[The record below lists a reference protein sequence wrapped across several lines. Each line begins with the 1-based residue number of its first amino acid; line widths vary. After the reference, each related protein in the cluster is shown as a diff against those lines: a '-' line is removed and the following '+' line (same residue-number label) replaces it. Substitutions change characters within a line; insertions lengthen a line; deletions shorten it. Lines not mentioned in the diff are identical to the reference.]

1 MTNEAIMYESHE
13 NESSPTTNSSSITI
27 TRIVKK
33 LDQNPKFSGKN
44 DFFEKCKV
52 DPNFKIEAE
61 QITIQAAKIP
71 SPEVKVA
78 DLNIPEY
85 LLKFYSAEELTNI
98 ANQLIHF
105 ASDPFKVAFH
115 LKDLDEDLG
124 KEMETNQVI
133 SHHDIL
139 SDYLIAGRGNFIPG
153 APPPSYTPL
162 KKGHL
167 LDNILL
173 KKEGLRDVNQY
184 GFVVKFIGFIS
195 SMIADR
201 VVASGQLFNENK
213 QVNRVLLHGSYSHRL
228 LLEAFAHAIEKG
240 DINLKVQTGEL
251 NFLQLLELL
260 VSVKTKSG
268 LSIWE
273 TVLDTVEDSER
284 ASVEPLDSKQFSFS
298 CRSPF
303 ILNSLLLCFGK
314 ELGLPNL
321 QTYLLDSHY
330 KAAYEMVL
338 RSRKEI
344 SKLERL
350 SHHSQL
356 NIPNEQIYER
366 CMEYFSTMAESY
378 GEVGGLTPFTV
389 DELDILTNPRYISSI
404 WGPSIRIKVASQQ
417 MTGSYSDWM
426 DFFQAKGGGVAPNP
440 MPSDRETNRSS
451 ETSNISP
458 SPKEGATDTTSKLIK
473 RRDHP
478 QTDEFD
484 ETEEGTFPKKR
495 HQ

>member
-1 MTNEAIMYESHE
+1 MTNEAIMHESLE
-13 NESSPTTNSSSITI
+13 NDSSPTTNSSSITI
-27 TRIVKK
+27 TRKVKK
-33 LDQNPKFSGKN
+33 LDQNRKFSGKK
-44 DFFEKCKV
+44 DFFDKCKV
-52 DPNFKIEAE
+52 DPTYQVEAE
-61 QITIQAAKIP
+61 QITIQASKVP
-71 SPEVKVA
+71 PPEVKVA

-85 LLKFYSAEELTNI
+85 LLKLYSGEEITHI

-105 ASDPFKVAFH
+105 ASDPFKVASH

-124 KEMETNQVI
+124 KEMEKNQVV
-133 SHHDIL
+133 SHQDIL

-153 APPPSYTPL
+153 APPPSYIPL
-162 KKGHL
+162 KKGRL
-167 LDNILL
+167 LDSILL
-173 KKEGLRDVNQY
+173 KKEGLRDVNKY
-184 GFVVKFIGFIS
+184 GYVVKFIGFIS

-213 QVNRVLLHGSYSHRL
+213 QVNRVLLHGSYTHRL
-228 LLEAFAHAIEKG
+228 LLEAFAHAIDKG
-240 DINLKVQTGEL
+240 DINLKVQTGKL
-251 NFLQLLELL
+251 NFLQLLEML

-284 ASVEPLDSKQFSFS
+284 ASIAPCDSKQFSFS

-344 SKLERL
+344 SKSERL

-366 CMEYFSTMAESY
+366 CMEHFSTMAESY

-389 DELDILTNPRYISSI
+389 DELDILTNPRYVSSI
-404 WGPSIRIKVASQQ
+404 WGPSIRIKMASQQ
-417 MTGSYSDWM
+417 KTGSYADWM
-426 DFFQAKGGGVAPNP
+426 DFFQTKGGGVATNP
-440 MPSDRETNRSS
+440 MPSGREANRSFENTNLS
-451 ETSNISP
+451 Q
-458 SPKEGATDTTSKLIK
+458 SPKESPTDTKSKIFK
-473 RRDHP
+473 RSEHP
-478 QTDEFD
+478 EADVFD
-484 ETEEGTFPKKR
+484 KTEENPFPKKR